1 MNSMNITDDF
11 SKFSDLDILDKL
23 SDSNISVSVFN
34 VIDTIKNHYSKAKI
48 VYNNN
53 TTYFCINGYCLPYRF
68 GYMFYKLMWY
78 KYLKENISLVK
89 YLKNDVNF
97 NSLTDKLNP
106 HILNIIKTF
115 ITDRYSLYN
124 SCSELLDILHKK
136 NNIIIENDD
145 IFNTYSDIIGH
156 QVNAQGVMGSGLA
169 KYIKE
174 YFPEAYNEYKSHPL
188 LKKKEILGH
197 CQLIKSKNKIIA
209 NLFSQ
214 FSYGRDNNIV
224 YNNYSSLREA
234 LIKLKNYAKQNNL
247 TVALPYNIGCG
258 LANGDWDIVYFILK
272 EVFSDYYLIL
282 YKK

>member
-1 MNSMNITDDF
+1 
-11 SKFSDLDILDKL
+11 
-23 SDSNISVSVFN
+23 
-34 VIDTIKNHYSKAKI
+34 
-48 VYNNN
+48 
-53 TTYFCINGYCLPYRF
+53 
-68 GYMFYKLMWY
+68 
-78 KYLKENISLVK
+78 
-89 YLKNDVNF
+89 
-97 NSLTDKLNP
+97 
-106 HILNIIKTF
+106 
-115 ITDRYSLYN
+115 
-124 SCSELLDILHKK
+124 
-136 NNIIIENDD
+136 
-145 IFNTYSDIIGH
+145 
-156 QVNAQGVMGSGLA
+156 MGSGLA

-174 YFPEAYNEYKSHPL
+174 YLPEAYNEYKSHPL

-224 YNNYSSLREA
+224 YTNYSSLREA

-258 LANGDWDIVYFILK
+258 LANGDWNIVYFILK